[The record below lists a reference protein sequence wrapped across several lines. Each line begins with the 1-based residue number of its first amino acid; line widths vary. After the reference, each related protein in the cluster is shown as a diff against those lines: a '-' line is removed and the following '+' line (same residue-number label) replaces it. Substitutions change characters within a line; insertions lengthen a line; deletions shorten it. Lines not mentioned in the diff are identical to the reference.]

1 MFAWIMG
8 LLLVSGPAWAHLA
21 EGTITLTAA
30 EEFPGAVPGD
40 VPAAAGGTATL
51 EVQDDL
57 TITYDITVHDLTGP
71 VSAGHIHEGAPGV
84 AGNIVMATDQSLLG
98 FTKTSDTTF
107 QGTTAAISEDQF
119 QKLLSG
125 AYYVNV
131 HTTAHGLGE
140 VRGQITLTA
149 VKGTCSCQALSRHD
163 FKKCVNGEIKKL
175 DKTQKKSAE
184 VKALKKAV
192 AKSSCGLATTPKK
205 KPLACC
211 LPANDVATIVTG
223 ELCAPVKKDTQ
234 CTKLGGTVV
243 QGSGCAP
250 TNPCS
255 PPASPSGAFID

>member
-1 MFAWIMG
+1 MRMFAWIMG
-8 LLLVSGPAWAHLA
+8 LML
-21 EGTITLTAA
+21 
-30 EEFPGAVPGD
+30 
-40 VPAAAGGTATL
+40 AAAGPASAHLFEGTVNMTAAAEVPAPTGTSATTGGVATF
-51 EVQDDL
+51 EVEDDL
-57 TITYDITVHDLTGP
+57 TLKYEIQVTDLTGP
-71 VSAGHIHEGAPGV
+71 AVAAHIHEGAPGV
-84 AGNIVMATDQSLLG
+84 AGGIVIPLSVSGGSISGTNAALTQEQV
-98 FTKTSDTTF
+98 TKLQNGD
-107 QGTTAAISEDQF
+107 
-119 QKLLSG
+119 
-125 AYYVNV
+125 YYVNV
-131 HTTAHGLGE
+131 HTGTNPLGE
-140 VRGQITLTA
+140 IRGQIMLTA
-149 VKGTCSCQALSRHD
+149 VKGTCSCKTLSRHD
-163 FKKCVNGEIKKL
+163 FKLCVNGEIKKL